1 MADEKPVEEVGEE
14 PKGRSNLL
22 VLILAVVISMGAG
35 GGAVYFLLG
44 PARAGTAEES
54 AAEEEGAPAEAGAAE
69 AADLAA
75 RTYSLEPFV
84 VNVQGEAYPRYLKVT
99 IDLQADSPETV
110 AEIESHLSQI
120 RDAVIVLLSSR
131 RLEDITDFEGKA
143 VLKED
148 LLDRLNAL
156 LEKGRIEAV
165 LFSEFVVQ

>member
-1 MADEKPVEEVGEE
+1 MADETPVEEVGEE

>member
-1 MADEKPVEEVGEE
+1 MADEKAVEEGAEE
-14 PKGRSNLL
+14 KGGRSNLL
-22 VLILAVVISMGAG
+22 VLVLAVVVSMAAG

-44 PARAGTAEES
+44 PASAE
-54 AAEEEGAPAEAGAAE
+54 PAEDAQPTEEAGGEAAQE
-69 AADLAA
+69 AQAADLAA

-156 LEKGRIEAV
+156 LDRGRIEAV

>member
-1 MADEKPVEEVGEE
+1 MADEKAVEEAAEE
-14 PKGRSNLL
+14 KGGRSNLL
-22 VLILAVVISMGAG
+22 VLILAVLVSMGVG

-44 PARAGTAEES
+44 PASAETAGES
-54 AAEEEGAPAEAGAAE
+54 AEEEGAEDPEAAE
-69 AADLAA
+69 AAARDLAA

-84 VNVQGEAYPRYLKVT
+84 VNVQGESYPRYLKVT

-110 AEIESHLSQI
+110 AELESHLSQI

-156 LEKGRIEAV
+156 LDRGRVEAV